1 MAGAALMGL
10 LAAGTG
16 GCSLVSSDDKSDKP
30 VTVGT
35 TDSITSLDPA
45 GAYDAGSWAL
55 FSNVYQSLMTY
66 VPGGTTPVPDAA
78 EDCRF
83 TDSGLRVYSCRLRSG
98 LTFGNGDPLTA
109 KDVKFSFDR
118 VKRINWRTGPA
129 PMLSTLESVQTQG
142 EDRVVFHL
150 RTPDATFPFKVA
162 SNAGAIV
169 DGSRYPADRLRTG
182 GEADGSGPY
191 TLKRYRTGS
200 LAELKPNGKY
210 HGAIK
215 NVGGPVTVKYFTD
228 SAKLSDAWRQ
238 GEVDVAYRDLPP
250 AEIAKLA
257 QSTGDQHVTESAAP
271 HIRNLVFNLR
281 KNSPFAEGAVR
292 QAVASVIDRSALA
305 RDVHHRTVEPLY
317 SVIPQ
322 GVTGHTTAFYDRY
335 PQPDP
340 DRARRLLKE
349 AGVNTPVHFVLAY
362 SQGGAANRDEVTM
375 LKKQLEA
382 TGLFTVDARYADWN
396 DFQDG
401 LAKGGFDS
409 YLVSWLG
416 DYPDPD
422 TFTSLVSSDSAMH
435 SGYASPKVD
444 RLIRAAQQNQHRE
457 QSAEEFRTIQ
467 KIIAEDVPLLPL
479 WQKKQY
485 VVTKQSISG
494 GQYLTDGTGLWR
506 LWRLGRI

>member
-1 MAGAALMGL
+1 MGL
-10 LAAGTG
+10 LGAGTG
-16 GCSLVSSDDKSDKP
+16 GCSLVSSDDKNDKP

-55 FSNVYQSLMTY
+55 FSNLYQSLMTY
-66 VPGGTTPVPDAA
+66 TPGGATPVPDAA

-83 TDSGLRVYSCRLRSG
+83 TDSGLRTYTCRLRSG
-98 LTFGNGDPLTA
+98 LKFGNGDPLTA

-129 PMLSTLESVQTQG
+129 SMLSTLQSVDTEGQ
-142 EDRVVFHL
+142 DRVVFHL

-169 DGSRYPADRLRTG
+169 DSSDYPADRLRTG

-191 TLKRYRTGS
+191 TLKHYRSGS
-200 LAELKPNGKY
+200 LAELTPNGKY

-215 NVGGPVTVKYFTD
+215 SVGGPVTVKYFAEA
-228 SAKLSDAWRQ
+228 AKLSDAWRH
-238 GEVDVAYRDLPP
+238 GDIDVAYRDLPP
-250 AEIAKLA
+250 AEMAKLA
-257 QSTGDQHVTESAAP
+257 QSTSDQHVTESAAP
-271 HIRNLVFNLR
+271 HTRNLILNVR
-281 KNSPFAEGAVR
+281 KGAPFANGAVR
-292 QAVASVIDRSALA
+292 QAVASVVDRSALA
-305 RDVHHRTVEPLY
+305 RDVHYRTVEPLY
-317 SVIPQ
+317 SLIPQ
-322 GVTGHTTAFYDRY
+322 GITGHTTAFYDLY

-340 DRARRLLKE
+340 ERARQLLRR
-349 AGVNTPVHFVLAY
+349 AGVSTPVHFVLAY
-362 SQGGAANRDEVTM
+362 SQGGANREEAAL

-382 TGLFTVDARYADWN
+382 TGLFTVETRFANWN

-401 LAKGGFDS
+401 LSRGGFDS

-422 TFTSLVSSDSAMH
+422 TFTSLVSTDSAMH
-435 SGYASPKVD
+435 SGYSSPKVD

-467 KIIAEDVPLLPL
+467 KIIAEDVPLVPL

-494 GQYLTDGTGLWR
+494 SQYLTDGTGLWR